1 MYDRWQDETVF
12 SDKYDQTHKIIITKY
27 LEHCTLNKLIFK
39 RIIRKFD
46 FSNLVN
52 IISSIFP
59 CVPVFYVFI
68 FLLYTHRQ
76 ENIFF
81 RHFRNTRNLNPFCRV
96 SAFKKDQQSW
106 KAASSTAKHKTMLNN
121 LYINCV
127 NVGCLAV
134 CLVSVFKN
142 MFVRLFVC
150 LFVCSYVR
158 PPCYISLFVRM
169 FVPTP
174 PSSFVRSYVRPPYKS
189 VCLFVCM

>member
-39 RIIRKFD
+39 RIIGKFD

-52 IISSIFP
+52 ISSSIFP

-96 SAFKKDQQSW
+96 SAFKKSM
-106 KAASSTAKHKTMLNN
+106 KYNPK
-121 LYINCV
+121 YIL
-127 NVGCLAV
+127 GDARGTFRCLANNSKP
-134 CLVSVFKN
+134 LN
-142 MFVRLFVC
+142 
-150 LFVCSYVR
+150 
-158 PPCYISLFVRM
+158 I
-169 FVPTP
+169 
-174 PSSFVRSYVRPPYKS
+174 
-189 VCLFVCM
+189 